1 MKKKSHI
8 INIIL
13 SIILGTLGIIMIINK
28 SNFMTEKIMGGA
40 TSIFAILF
48 IILGVLL
55 PKDERELSE
64 KERKIALGMTAIN
77 SVTNEATVNSVAI
90 DTILGRKKI
99 KRSWEPVAVFIV
111 GIVLGII
118 GIFAIGVGTDNNRK
132 IAIAIMIVM
141 VLLFI
146 FTFSWKVLDNKEHY
160 GEAKIG
166 GILIPM
172 VIVLTIFSAAGIYG
186 RIKTEHDLSKSPLV
200 RTTKKIEMNKQENK
214 NPKVN
219 VYTIDQ
225 LFKKISNDFDRQKL
239 YYSLQNKDE
248 ENINLILWKEADD
261 KVYIYILKKI
271 DDNRY
276 QIDTSMVSNSLKYK
290 DVKGKEDGIIK

>member
-1 MKKKSHI
+1 
-8 INIIL
+8 
-13 SIILGTLGIIMIINK
+13 
-28 SNFMTEKIMGGA
+28 MGGV

-64 KERKIALGMTAIN
+64 KE
-77 SVTNEATVNSVAI
+77 
-90 DTILGRKKI
+90 
-99 KRSWEPVAVFIV
+99 
-111 GIVLGII
+111 
-118 GIFAIGVGTDNNRK
+118 RK

-186 RIKTEHDLSKSPLV
+186 WIKTEHDLSKSPLV

-219 VYTIDQ
+219 VYTMD
-225 LFKKISNDFDRQKL
+225 
-239 YYSLQNKDE
+239 
-248 ENINLILWKEADD
+248 
-261 KVYIYILKKI
+261 
-271 DDNRY
+271 
-276 QIDTSMVSNSLKYK
+276 
-290 DVKGKEDGIIK
+290 